1 MWVNTTLYPLPYAVF
16 ALVLYLLFSITL
28 RIYFGLGATGG
39 VKPSLSLEF
48 ISAAISRAWL
58 PALSII
64 VLWQA
69 SWYLSTHLLTL
80 TVKRE
85 NYYMYAVVRGLPPR
99 TLFSR
104 YLLRNVMLP
113 QITALAL
120 SLGNIF
126 SGAVATEYIFAYPGL
141 GMLFLMALQR
151 ADYNLILGLAAFSIT
166 GIAMA
171 AFILDVIYPLID
183 PRIRTG
189 FAGR

>member
-1 MWVNTTLYPLPYAVF
+1 M
-16 ALVLYLLFSITL
+16 
-28 RIYFGLGATGG
+28 
-39 VKPSLSLEF
+39 EF